1 MAVVSDAWPNL
12 PQLHDDLGIHAF
24 FEAYVISAVLG
35 CRKPDPR
42 MYRHAS
48 DALALAPAECLFVDD
63 DPELVAAALDLGYQ
77 GRWMNRDGARSQ
89 DPDGA
94 VPASIS
100 PITSIS
106 SLAELIELFPDER

>member
-1 MAVVSDAWPNL
+1 M
-12 PQLHDDLGIHAF
+12 
-24 FEAYVISAVLG
+24 
-35 CRKPDPR
+35 
-42 MYRHAS
+42 
-48 DALALAPAECLFVDD
+48 
-63 DPELVAAALDLGYQ
+63 AAALDLGYQ